1 MEYPSYHKWH
11 LIIRELQVTQMEK
24 QRLEK
29 RLKAN
34 EGNSKALSLRAVS
47 LENQLADR
55 EAELR
60 HIQSEYNSQM

>member
-1 MEYPSYHKWH
+1 
-11 LIIRELQVTQMEK
+11 MEK

>member
-1 MEYPSYHKWH
+1 M
-11 LIIRELQVTQMEK
+11 IRELQVTQMEK

-29 RLKAN
+29 RLKAS
-34 EGNSKALSLRAVS
+34 EGHNKALSLRAVS